1 MQARYCM
8 FSCVSLSEHLL
19 MPRQFRH
26 APLHL
31 LHRQNVSGGDC
42 VNIRGYGR
50 TLCESE
56 TKYSSTQVV
65 GHTRP
70 QHFTPKTLLMQN
82 QYYFKERSYIKVA
95 LRCIL

>member
-1 MQARYCM
+1 MQTWYCM
-8 FSCVSLSEHLL
+8 FSCVSISEHLL

-26 APLHL
+26 TLLHL
-31 LHRQNVSGGDC
+31 LHRQSVSGGDC

-50 TLCESE
+50 TLCGSE

-70 QHFTPKTLLMQN
+70 QHFTRKTLLTQN
-82 QYYFKERSYIKVA
+82 QYYYKEKSYIKVA
-95 LRCIL
+95 LSCIL